1 MVFLFKVVDGT
12 TIYMDGDLLTI
23 DSSPPVMDSTPP
35 GAIRPTVSQSAAV
48 PSATE
53 INNRSPPEIESSVLS
68 PDQQVGLFFVTGH
81 ESTADRQTDPQA
93 VLRSRDFLAGAGS
106 GLKVRLQL
114 R

>member
-1 MVFLFKVVDGT
+1 
-12 TIYMDGDLLTI
+12 MDGDLLTI

-68 PDQQVGLFFVTGH
+68 PDKQVGLFLSPGMRAPPT
-81 ESTADRQTDPQA
+81 DRPTHKQCC
-93 VLRSRDFLAGAGS
+93 GAGTFWQEPDP
-106 GLKVRLQL
+106 V
-114 R
+114 